1 MEFVKVI
8 IPNVTADEG
17 INIVR
22 ELRAKGLIQGTDF
35 NFKYMPSTY
44 DDSGF
49 DMLSPHGIE
58 FSFADN
64 KWATFFRL
72 KYDGAN

>member
-1 MEFVKVI
+1 MKVVL
-8 IPNVTADEG
+8 PNVKADEG
-17 INIVR
+17 IDIVR
-22 ELRAKGLIQGTDF
+22 ELRAKGLVQGRDF
-35 NFKYMPSTY
+35 DFKYQPATY

-49 DMLSPHGIE
+49 DLLTPHTIE
-58 FSFADN
+58 FSFADS